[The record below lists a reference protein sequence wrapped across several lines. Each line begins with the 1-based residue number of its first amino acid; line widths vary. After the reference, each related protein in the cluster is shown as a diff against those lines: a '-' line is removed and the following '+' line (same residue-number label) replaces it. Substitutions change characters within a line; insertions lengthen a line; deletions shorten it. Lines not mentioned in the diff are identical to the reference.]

1 MAFLLSKMSKLLLL
15 LSIFAST
22 LLYCSKTYANLQK
35 EQDVLLDNVKVSL
48 LTCSPG
54 DELYTSYGHSA
65 IRVSD
70 KNLNIDVVFNY
81 GTFDFGTPYFYLKF
95 LNGTLDY
102 MLSTSDYCRF
112 LEVYRREGRGVAE
125 RELLLSSKEKA
136 EIEALLIENR
146 RPENR
151 FYRYDFFFDN
161 CATRIRDIVYKVK
174 GVSPNAVTGDR
185 ESNVISFRDCLHSFV
200 GPNEWSGFG
209 IDLILGVRAD
219 RPTTQYDRAMLPD
232 FLEDLFVDQH
242 IVGDEKVILKA
253 PKSENTDSKANI
265 LTPNLVSSLIFLLT
279 LILCVVE
286 WRRSVWFR
294 WYDVVLSVV
303 MSILSI
309 IFAYLWLVSEI
320 RITSYNYNLLW
331 ASVLYIPLVVAI
343 IRKRKSLIKRLTVL
357 NIVLLAS
364 YFIIALLSIQYA
376 SLSIVLIAVT
386 MLLLNVK
393 LLRRVK

>member
-1 MAFLLSKMSKLLLL
+1 M
-15 LSIFAST
+15 
-22 LLYCSKTYANLQK
+22 
-35 EQDVLLDNVKVSL
+35 
-48 LTCSPG
+48 
-54 DELYTSYGHSA
+54 
-65 IRVSD
+65 
-70 KNLNIDVVFNY
+70 
-81 GTFDFGTPYFYLKF
+81 
-95 LNGTLDY
+95 
-102 MLSTSDYCRF
+102 
-112 LEVYRREGRGVAE
+112 
-125 RELLLSSKEKA
+125 LLSSKEKA

-174 GVSPNAVTGDR
+174 GVSPNAVTGDS

-232 FLEDLFVDQH
+232 FLEDLLVDQH
-242 IVGDEKVILKA
+242 LVGDENVILNA

-265 LTPNLVSSLIFLLT
+265 LTPNLVSSLFFLLT